1 MMEVFFELLLAAM
14 MNRAVFGIC
23 LFLIAAVAGF
33 IYFMAPGPE
42 ALVQ

>member
-1 MMEVFFELLLAAM
+1 MIELIELMIYATMNRVVFF
-14 MNRAVFGIC
+14 VV

-42 ALVQ
+42 ALVP